1 MPLQVSLS
9 LGFSLGLSLG
19 LSFGL
24 SFGLSLSLSLSLT
37 TFTSL
42 IYPHHL
48 CLRAP
53 PSEVIS
59 AEKYGR

>member
-1 MPLQVSLS
+1 MSLS
-9 LGFSLGLSLG
+9 LGFSLGLS
-19 LSFGL
+19 FGL
-24 SFGLSLSLSLSLT
+24 SLGLSLSLSLSPSPLT
-37 TFTSL
+37 SFTSL